1 MLPDPEGSNIVTNN
15 GLLISNTPT
24 INDTY
29 NRVLENILFISLI
42 NI

>member
-1 MLPDPEGSNIVTNN
+1 MLAESTGSKNASNK

-29 NRVLENILFISLI
+29 NRGLENILFVSLI

>member
-1 MLPDPEGSNIVTNN
+1 MLADSTGSDIASNK

-24 INDTY
+24 IKETY
-29 NRVLENILFISLI
+29 NRGLENILFISLI